1 MDIVF
6 KGRQTDVL
14 ERFRS
19 HARAKLGRIVRLD
32 SRVARIDVEVTA
44 ERNPRQA
51 GRRER
56 VELTISSRGP
66 VIRAEAAA
74 EDRFTA
80 LDMAFAKLES
90 RLRRSGD
97 RRKCRNA
104 GHGGRPGSG
113 AGRGTGQDEEPGE
126 YGADG
131 DYDGPEGEWAATAG
145 EEAASDEDGDVIAI
159 PMEGEGPL
167 IVRQKDHGSEPMSV
181 DQALF
186 QMEMV
191 GHDFYLFR
199 DTASGQ
205 PSVVYRRRG
214 YQYGVLRLVEGEPV
228 PAGGLAALAARAA
241 AAGNGAGERPVAEK
255 SGAGADGTRANGRAP
270 RSARRRKLAA
280 AKRAAG

>member
-6 KGRQTDVL
+6 KGRQTEVL

-19 HARAKLGRIVRLD
+19 HARAKLARIVRLD
-32 SRVARIDVEVTA
+32 SRVARIDVEVST

-97 RRKCRNA
+97 RRKCRHA
-104 GHGGRPGSG
+104 GQGSKPAAGRPQDLDEGG
-113 AGRGTGQDEEPGE
+113 PPGGDEWPVEGTAA
-126 YGADG
+126 ADS
-131 DYDGPEGEWAATAG
+131 
-145 EEAASDEDGDVIAI
+145 EADDDDLIAI

-167 IVRQKDHGSEPMSV
+167 IVRQKAHGAQPMSV

-186 QMEMV
+186 EMELV

-199 DTASGQ
+199 DTGNGQ

-214 YQYGVLRLVEGEPV
+214 YQYGLLRLVEED
-228 PAGGLAALAARAA
+228 RAA
-241 AAGNGAGERPVAEK
+241 AAPNGTAVLN
-255 SGAGADGTRANGRAP
+255 GTRAADPVSRDPETADGAESSSGRKR
-270 RSARRRKLAA
+270 RSARRRRLAA
-280 AKRAAG
+280 AKRAAGVS

>member
-6 KGRQTDVL
+6 KGRHTEVL
-14 ERFRS
+14 ERFRR
-19 HARAKLGRIVRLD
+19 HARAKLARIVRLD
-32 SRVARIDVEVTA
+32 SRVARIDVEVST

-97 RRKCRNA
+97 RRKCRHA
-104 GHGGRPGSG
+104 GQGGKPAAAAGRPPDLGE
-113 AGRGTGQDEEPGE
+113 AGPPGGDEPAGE
-126 YGADG
+126 WPAEVAAAADG
-131 DYDGPEGEWAATAG
+131 
-145 EEAASDEDGDVIAI
+145 EADDDDLIAI

-167 IVRQKDHGSEPMSV
+167 IVRQKAHGAQPMSV

-186 QMEMV
+186 EMELV

-199 DTASGQ
+199 DTGSGQ

-214 YQYGVLRLVEGEPV
+214 YQYGLLRLVEGA
-228 PAGGLAALAARAA
+228 PAADGQVAA
-241 AAGNGAGERPVAEK
+241 AQNGTAVLT
-255 SGAGADGTRANGRAP
+255 GTRAADPVSRDPETADGAKSPSERKR
-270 RSARRRKLAA
+270 RSARRRRLAA
-280 AKRAAG
+280 AKRAAGVS

>member
-6 KGRQTDVL
+6 KGRQTEVL

-19 HARAKLGRIVRLD
+19 HARAKLARIVRLD
-32 SRVARIDVEVTA
+32 SRVARIDVEVST

-97 RRKCRNA
+97 RRKCRHA
-104 GHGGRPGSG
+104 GQGGKPAAAAGRPPDTGEG
-113 AGRGTGQDEEPGE
+113 GPPGGDERAGEWPAEVTDE
-126 YGADG
+126 ADG
-131 DYDGPEGEWAATAG
+131 AA
-145 EEAASDEDGDVIAI
+145 DDDDLIAI

-167 IVRQKDHGSEPMSV
+167 IVRQKAHGAQPMSV

-186 QMEMV
+186 EMELV

-199 DTASGQ
+199 DTGNGQ

-214 YQYGVLRLVEGEPV
+214 YQYGVLRLVE
-228 PAGGLAALAARAA
+228 ADQAA
-241 AAGNGAGERPVAEK
+241 AAQ
-255 SGAGADGTRANGRAP
+255 SGTAALNGTRAADPVSRDPETADGAESPSERKR
-270 RSARRRKLAA
+270 RSARKRRLAA
-280 AKRAAG
+280 AKRAARVS

>member
-6 KGRQTDVL
+6 KGRHTEVL

-19 HARAKLGRIVRLD
+19 HARAKLTRIVRLD
-32 SRVARIDVEVTA
+32 SRVARIDVEVST

-104 GHGGRPGSG
+104 GHSSRP
-113 AGRGTGQDEEPGE
+113 A
-126 YGADG
+126 
-131 DYDGPEGEWAATAG
+131 AATAAGRPPDPDEAGPPGDDEPAG
-145 EEAASDEDGDVIAI
+145 EWLAADAGTAGEADDDDLIAI

-167 IVRQKDHGSEPMSV
+167 IVRQKSHGAQPMSI

-186 QMEMV
+186 EMELV

-199 DTASGQ
+199 DTESGQ

-214 YQYGVLRLVEGEPV
+214 YQYGLLRLVEGGPHGSRG
-228 PAGGLAALAARAA
+228 PSAPDATATL
-241 AAGNGAGERPVAEK
+241 NGAGAASAVIHDPG
-255 SGAGADGTRANGRAP
+255 SADGAERSSGRKP

-280 AKRAAG
+280 AKRAAGVT

>member
-6 KGRQTDVL
+6 KGRHTEVL

-19 HARAKLGRIVRLD
+19 HARAKLARIVRLD
-32 SRVARIDVEVTA
+32 SRVARIDVEVST

-90 RLRRSGD
+90 RLRRTGD
-97 RRKCRNA
+97 RRKCRHA
-104 GHGGRPGSG
+104 GHGGKPGAA
-113 AGRGTGQDEEPGE
+113 AGRPPDLDVAGPPGGGE
-126 YGADG
+126 FA
-131 DYDGPEGEWAATAG
+131 GEWPAEVTS
-145 EEAASDEDGDVIAI
+145 EADDDDLIAI

-167 IVRQKDHGSEPMSV
+167 IVRQKAHDAQPMSV

-186 QMEMV
+186 EMELV

-199 DTASGQ
+199 DTESGQ

-214 YQYGVLRLVEGEPV
+214 YQYGLLRLVEGA
-228 PAGGLAALAARAA
+228 PAANGQVTAAPDGTGALNGARAA
-241 AAGNGAGERPVAEK
+241 ATVSRDPESAEGAGRS
-255 SGAGADGTRANGRAP
+255 SGQKP

-280 AKRAAG
+280 AKRSAGVS

>member
-6 KGRQTDVL
+6 KGRHTEVL

-19 HARAKLGRIVRLD
+19 HARAKLARIVRLD
-32 SRVARIDVEVTA
+32 SRVARIDVEVST

-97 RRKCRNA
+97 RRKCRHA
-104 GHGGRPGSG
+104 GQGGKPAAAAGRPQDTGE
-113 AGRGTGQDEEPGE
+113 AGPP
-126 YGADG
+126 DG
-131 DYDGPEGEWAATAG
+131 DEWPAEVTGEA
-145 EEAASDEDGDVIAI
+145 DDDDLIAI

-167 IVRQKDHGSEPMSV
+167 IVRQKAHDAQPMSV

-186 QMEMV
+186 EMELV

-199 DTASGQ
+199 DTGNGQ

-214 YQYGVLRLVEGEPV
+214 YQYGVLRLVEGD
-228 PAGGLAALAARAA
+228 PAA
-241 AAGNGAGERPVAEK
+241 NGAGLLAPDATAARN
-255 SGAGADGTRANGRAP
+255 GARAPGSVSRDPETADGAEPPSERKR
-270 RSARRRKLAA
+270 RSARRRRLAA
-280 AKRAAG
+280 AKRAAGVS

>member
-6 KGRQTDVL
+6 KGRHTEVL

-19 HARAKLGRIVRLD
+19 HARAKLARIVRLD
-32 SRVARIDVEVTA
+32 SRVARIDVEVST

-97 RRKCRNA
+97 RRKCRHA
-104 GHGGRPGSG
+104 GQGGKPAAAAGRPPDLDE
-113 AGRGTGQDEEPGE
+113 AGPPGGDER
-126 YGADG
+126 A
-131 DYDGPEGEWAATAG
+131 GEWPAEAAG
-145 EEAASDEDGDVIAI
+145 EADDDDLIAI

-167 IVRQKDHGSEPMSV
+167 IVRQKAHGAQPMSV

-186 QMEMV
+186 EMELV

-199 DTASGQ
+199 DTESGQ

-214 YQYGVLRLVEGEPV
+214 YQYGLLRLVEGA
-228 PAGGLAALAARAA
+228 PAANGQVTAAPDGTGALNGARAVD
-241 AAGNGAGERPVAEK
+241 PVSRDPET
-255 SGAGADGTRANGRAP
+255 ADGAESPSGRKR
-270 RSARRRKLAA
+270 RSARRRRLAA
-280 AKRAAG
+280 AKRAAGVS

>member
-6 KGRQTDVL
+6 KGRHTEVL

-19 HARAKLGRIVRLD
+19 HARAKLARIVRLD
-32 SRVARIDVEVTA
+32 SRVARIDVEVST

-97 RRKCRNA
+97 RRKCRHA
-104 GHGGRPGSG
+104 
-113 AGRGTGQDEEPGE
+113 AGTGGK
-126 YGADG
+126 
-131 DYDGPEGEWAATAG
+131 AATAAGRPPDRDETGPPGGDEFAG
-145 EEAASDEDGDVIAI
+145 EWPAGAADSAADDDDLIAI

-167 IVRQKDHGSEPMSV
+167 IVRQKAHGAQPMSV

-186 QMEMV
+186 EMELV

-199 DTASGQ
+199 DTDNGQ

-214 YQYGVLRLVEGEPV
+214 YQYGVLRLLEDD
-228 PAGGLAALAARAA
+228 PAATAGQVAA
-241 AAGNGAGERPVAEK
+241 APNGTALN
-255 SGAGADGTRANGRAP
+255 GTRAAPAVPDDAETRDGDGSASGRKR
-270 RSARRRKLAA
+270 RSARRRRLAA
-280 AKRAAG
+280 AKRAAGVS

>member
-6 KGRQTDVL
+6 KGRHTEVL

-19 HARAKLGRIVRLD
+19 HARAKLARIVRLD
-32 SRVARIDVEVTA
+32 SRVDRIDVEVST

-97 RRKCRNA
+97 RRKCRHA
-104 GHGGRPGSG
+104 GQGSKPAAAAGRPSDTGE
-113 AGRGTGQDEEPGE
+113 AGPPGGDEWPAEMTAA
-126 YGADG
+126 AD
-131 DYDGPEGEWAATAG
+131 DD
-145 EEAASDEDGDVIAI
+145 DLVAI

-167 IVRQKDHGSEPMSV
+167 IVRQKAHDAQPMSV

-186 QMEMV
+186 EMELV

-199 DTASGQ
+199 DTGNGQ

-214 YQYGVLRLVEGEPV
+214 YQYGVLRLVEDD
-228 PAGGLAALAARAA
+228 PAAAAPNGTAAVNGARAA
-241 AAGNGAGERPVAEK
+241 SAVADDAETKDGAESPSSRK
-255 SGAGADGTRANGRAP
+255 R
-270 RSARRRKLAA
+270 RSARRRRLAA
-280 AKRAAG
+280 AKRAAGVS

>member
-6 KGRQTDVL
+6 KGRHTEVL

-19 HARAKLGRIVRLD
+19 HARAKLARIVRLD
-32 SRVARIDVEVTA
+32 SRVARIDVEVST

-97 RRKCRNA
+97 RRKCRHA
-104 GHGGRPGSG
+104 GQGGKPAAAAGRPQDTGE
-113 AGRGTGQDEEPGE
+113 AGPQ
-126 YGADG
+126 DG
-131 DYDGPEGEWAATAG
+131 DERAGEWLAEAAG
-145 EEAASDEDGDVIAI
+145 EADDDDLIAI

-167 IVRQKDHGSEPMSV
+167 IVRQKAHDAQPMSV

-186 QMEMV
+186 EMELV

-199 DTASGQ
+199 DTENGQ

-214 YQYGVLRLVEGEPV
+214 YQYGVLRLVEADP
-228 PAGGLAALAARAA
+228 AA
-241 AAGNGAGERPVAEK
+241 AAQNGTAVQNGIRAADPVSRAPET
-255 SGAGADGTRANGRAP
+255 ADGAASPSERKR
-270 RSARRRKLAA
+270 RSARRRRLAA
-280 AKRAAG
+280 AKRAAGVS

>member
-6 KGRQTDVL
+6 KGRHTEVL

-19 HARAKLGRIVRLD
+19 HARAKLARIIRLD
-32 SRVARIDVEVTA
+32 SRVARIDVEVST
-44 ERNPRQA
+44 EKNPRQA

-104 GHGGRPGSG
+104 GHSGRPATAA
-113 AGRGTGQDEEPGE
+113 AGRPQDPGE
-126 YGADG
+126 
-131 DYDGPEGEWAATAG
+131 DGPPDWAEDAGEWEAG
-145 EEAASDEDGDVIAI
+145 ALAGGDVDADEDDLIPI

-167 IVRQKDHGSEPMSV
+167 IVRQKAHGAQPMSV

-186 QMEMV
+186 EMELV

-199 DTASGQ
+199 DTATGQ

-214 YQYGVLRLVEGEPV
+214 YQYGVLRLVEGVPV
-228 PAGGLAALAARAA
+228 PDGGGYLTPDGTAT
-241 AAGNGAGERPVAEK
+241 GN
-255 SGAGADGTRANGRAP
+255 GTRAASAVAHDPESANGAEPASGRKP

-280 AKRAAG
+280 AKRAARVS

>member
-6 KGRQTDVL
+6 KGRHTEVL

-19 HARAKLGRIVRLD
+19 HARAKLARIVRLD
-32 SRVARIDVEVTA
+32 SRVARIDVEVST

-97 RRKCRNA
+97 RRKCRHA
-104 GHGGRPGSG
+104 GQGGKPAAAAGRPPDRDE
-113 AGRGTGQDEEPGE
+113 AGPPGGGEPAGEWPGE
-126 YGADG
+126 VTGAADG
-131 DYDGPEGEWAATAG
+131 ETDD
-145 EEAASDEDGDVIAI
+145 DDLIAI
-159 PMEGEGPL
+159 PMEGQGPL
-167 IVRQKDHGSEPMSV
+167 IVRQKAHGAQPMSV

-186 QMEMV
+186 EMELV

-214 YQYGVLRLVEGEPV
+214 YQYGLLRLVEGATIADGQV
-228 PAGGLAALAARAA
+228 TAAPEGAADLNGARAA
-241 AAGNGAGERPVAEK
+241 TAVAADPGTTDGAGR
-255 SGAGADGTRANGRAP
+255 SRGRKP
-270 RSARRRKLAA
+270 RSARGRKLAA
-280 AKRAAG
+280 AKRAAGVS

>member
-6 KGRQTDVL
+6 KGRHTEVL
-14 ERFRS
+14 ERFRG
-19 HARAKLGRIVRLD
+19 HATAKLARITRLD
-32 SRVARIDVEVTA
+32 SRVTRIDVEVST

-74 EDRFTA
+74 EDRYTA

-97 RRKCRNA
+97 RRKCRHN
-104 GHGGRPGSG
+104 GHAASKAPGS
-113 AGRGTGQDEEPGE
+113 AGTDRVLAAPAPAAAEAPPPAAEADWPAPVAAVPDGE
-126 YGADG
+126 A
-131 DYDGPEGEWAATAG
+131 
-145 EEAASDEDGDVIAI
+145 VIPI

-167 IVRQKDHGSEPMSV
+167 IVREKAHGAAPMSV

-186 QMEMV
+186 EMELV

-199 DTASGQ
+199 DMASGQ

-214 YQYGVLRLVEGEPV
+214 YQYGVLRLVEGN
-228 PAGGLAALAARAA
+228 GQAA
-241 AAGNGAGERPVAEK
+241 AAAVRQAVG
-255 SGAGADGTRANGRAP
+255 
-270 RSARRRKLAA
+270 
-280 AKRAAG
+280 

>member
-6 KGRQTDVL
+6 KGRHTEVL

-19 HARAKLGRIVRLD
+19 HARAKLARIVRLD
-32 SRVARIDVEVTA
+32 SRVARIDVEVST

-97 RRKCRNA
+97 RRKCRHA
-104 GHGGRPGSG
+104 GQGSKPAAA
-113 AGRGTGQDEEPGE
+113 AGRSPDLDEAGPPGGDE
-126 YGADG
+126 WPAEVTAAADG
-131 DYDGPEGEWAATAG
+131 
-145 EEAASDEDGDVIAI
+145 EADDDDLIAI

-167 IVRQKDHGSEPMSV
+167 IVRQKAHGAQPMSV

-186 QMEMV
+186 EMELV

-199 DTASGQ
+199 DTGNGQ

-214 YQYGVLRLVEGEPV
+214 YQYGLLRLVEGD
-228 PAGGLAALAARAA
+228 PAVTGTGLLAPDATAVRNGARAP
-241 AAGNGAGERPVAEK
+241 GSVSRDPET
-255 SGAGADGTRANGRAP
+255 ADGAEPPSERKR
-270 RSARRRKLAA
+270 RSARRRRLAA
-280 AKRAAG
+280 AKRAAGVS

>member
-6 KGRQTDVL
+6 KGRHTEVL

-19 HARAKLGRIVRLD
+19 HARAKLARIVRLD
-32 SRVARIDVEVTA
+32 SRVARIDVEVST

-97 RRKCRNA
+97 RRKCRHA
-104 GHGGRPGSG
+104 GQGSKPAAAAGRPPDLDER
-113 AGRGTGQDEEPGE
+113 AGEWPAEVTAA
-126 YGADG
+126 ADG
-131 DYDGPEGEWAATAG
+131 
-145 EEAASDEDGDVIAI
+145 EADDDD
-159 PMEGEGPL
+159 L
-167 IVRQKDHGSEPMSV
+167 IVRQKAHGAQPMSV

-186 QMEMV
+186 EMELV

-199 DTASGQ
+199 DTGNGQ

-214 YQYGVLRLVEGEPV
+214 YQYGLLRLVEGD
-228 PAGGLAALAARAA
+228 PAVTGTGLLAPDATAVRNGARAP
-241 AAGNGAGERPVAEK
+241 GSVSRDPET
-255 SGAGADGTRANGRAP
+255 ADGAEPPSERKR
-270 RSARRRKLAA
+270 RSARRRRLAA
-280 AKRAAG
+280 AKRAAGVS

>member
-1 MDIVF
+1 
-6 KGRQTDVL
+6 VL

-19 HARAKLGRIVRLD
+19 HARAKLARIVRQD
-32 SRVARIDVEVTA
+32 SRVARIEVEVST

-97 RRKCRNA
+97 RRKCRHA
-104 GHGGRPGSG
+104 
-113 AGRGTGQDEEPGE
+113 AGTGGK
-126 YGADG
+126 
-131 DYDGPEGEWAATAG
+131 AATAAGRPPDRDETGPPGGDEFAG
-145 EEAASDEDGDVIAI
+145 EWPAGAADGAADDDDLIAI
-159 PMEGEGPL
+159 PMEGGGPL
-167 IVRQKDHGSEPMSV
+167 IVRQKAHDAQPMSV

-186 QMEMV
+186 EMELV

-199 DTASGQ
+199 DTGNGQ

-214 YQYGVLRLVEGEPV
+214 YQYGLLRLVEGD
-228 PAGGLAALAARAA
+228 PAA
-241 AAGNGAGERPVAEK
+241 NGAGLVAPDATAVRN
-255 SGAGADGTRANGRAP
+255 GARAP
-270 RSARRRKLAA
+270 DSVPRDSETADDAGPPSERKRRSARRRRLAA
-280 AKRAAG
+280 AKRAAGVS

>member
-6 KGRQTDVL
+6 KGRHTEVL

-19 HARAKLGRIVRLD
+19 HARAKLARIVRLD
-32 SRVARIDVEVTA
+32 SRVARIAVEVST

-97 RRKCRNA
+97 RRKCRHTGQGGKPA
-104 GHGGRPGSG
+104 AAAGRPPDTGD
-113 AGRGTGQDEEPGE
+113 AGPPGGGEPADEWPAEVTAA
-126 YGADG
+126 AD
-131 DYDGPEGEWAATAG
+131 DD
-145 EEAASDEDGDVIAI
+145 DLIAI

-167 IVRQKDHGSEPMSV
+167 IVRQKAHDAQPMSV

-186 QMEMV
+186 EMELV

-199 DTASGQ
+199 DTGSGQ

-214 YQYGVLRLVEGEPV
+214 YQYGLLRLVESAPV
-228 PAGGLAALAARAA
+228 ANGQAAAAPDGTAALNGTRAA
-241 AAGNGAGERPVAEK
+241 AAVSRDPESADGAGRS
-255 SGAGADGTRANGRAP
+255 SGQKP

-280 AKRAAG
+280 KRAAGVS

>member
-6 KGRQTDVL
+6 KGRHTEVL

-19 HARAKLGRIVRLD
+19 HARAKLARIVRLD
-32 SRVARIDVEVTA
+32 SRVARIDVEVST

-97 RRKCRNA
+97 RRKCRHAA
-104 GHGGRPGSG
+104 GTGGKLATAAGRPSDL
-113 AGRGTGQDEEPGE
+113 DEGGPPGGDE
-126 YGADG
+126 RSAEVEDSAD
-131 DYDGPEGEWAATAG
+131 DDDLI
-145 EEAASDEDGDVIAI
+145 SI

-167 IVRQKDHGSEPMSV
+167 IVRQKAHDAQPMSV

-186 QMEMV
+186 EMELV

-199 DTASGQ
+199 DTGNGQ

-214 YQYGVLRLVEGEPV
+214 YQYGVLRLVESD
-228 PAGGLAALAARAA
+228 PAA
-241 AAGNGAGERPVAEK
+241 NGQATPAQNGTAVLN
-255 SGAGADGTRANGRAP
+255 GTRAADPVSRDPETADGAESPSGRKR
-270 RSARRRKLAA
+270 RSARRRRLAA
-280 AKRAAG
+280 AKRAAGVS

>member
-6 KGRQTDVL
+6 KGRHTEVL

-19 HARAKLGRIVRLD
+19 HARAKLARIVRLD
-32 SRVARIDVEVTA
+32 SRVARIDVEVST

-97 RRKCRNA
+97 RRKCRHA
-104 GHGGRPGSG
+104 GQGSKPAAAAGRPPDLDER
-113 AGRGTGQDEEPGE
+113 AGEWPEEVTAA
-126 YGADG
+126 ADG
-131 DYDGPEGEWAATAG
+131 
-145 EEAASDEDGDVIAI
+145 EADDDDLIAI

-167 IVRQKDHGSEPMSV
+167 IVRQKAHDAQPMSV

-186 QMEMV
+186 EMELV

-199 DTASGQ
+199 DTGTGQ

-214 YQYGVLRLVEGEPV
+214 YQYGLLRLVEGA
-228 PAGGLAALAARAA
+228 PAANGRVAAAPDGTAALNGTRAA
-241 AAGNGAGERPVAEK
+241 ATVAADPESADGAERPSERK
-255 SGAGADGTRANGRAP
+255 R
-270 RSARRRKLAA
+270 RSARRRRLAA
-280 AKRAAG
+280 AKRAAGVS

>member
-6 KGRQTDVL
+6 KGRHTEVL

-19 HARAKLGRIVRLD
+19 HARAKLARIVRLD
-32 SRVARIDVEVTA
+32 SRVARIDVEVST

-74 EDRFTA
+74 EDHFTA

-97 RRKCRNA
+97 RRKCRHA
-104 GHGGRPGSG
+104 GQGSKPAAAAGRPPDLDEG
-113 AGRGTGQDEEPGE
+113 AGEWPEEVTAA
-126 YGADG
+126 ADG
-131 DYDGPEGEWAATAG
+131 
-145 EEAASDEDGDVIAI
+145 EADDDDLIAI

-167 IVRQKDHGSEPMSV
+167 IVRQKAHDAQPMSV

-186 QMEMV
+186 EMELV

-199 DTASGQ
+199 DTGNGQ

-214 YQYGVLRLVEGEPV
+214 YQYGVLRLVEGD
-228 PAGGLAALAARAA
+228 PAV
-241 AAGNGAGERPVAEK
+241 NGAGLLAPDATAVRN
-255 SGAGADGTRANGRAP
+255 GARAP
-270 RSARRRKLAA
+270 GSVSRDPETGDGAKPPSERKRRSARRRRLAA
-280 AKRAAG
+280 AKRAAGVS

>member
-6 KGRQTDVL
+6 KGRHTEVL

-19 HARAKLGRIVRLD
+19 HARAKLARIVRLD
-32 SRVARIDVEVTA
+32 SRVARIDVEVST

-97 RRKCRNA
+97 RRKCRHA
-104 GHGGRPGSG
+104 GQGSKPAAATGRPPDPDE
-113 AGRGTGQDEEPGE
+113 TGPPGGDEWTGE
-126 YGADG
+126 VTAAADG
-131 DYDGPEGEWAATAG
+131 DQD
-145 EEAASDEDGDVIAI
+145 DDDLIAI

-167 IVRQKDHGSEPMSV
+167 IVRQKAHDAQPMSV

-186 QMEMV
+186 EMELV

-199 DTASGQ
+199 DTGNGQ

-214 YQYGVLRLVEGEPV
+214 YQYGVLRLVEGD
-228 PAGGLAALAARAA
+228 PAANGQAA
-241 AAGNGAGERPVAEK
+241 AAPNGTADR
-255 SGAGADGTRANGRAP
+255 SGASAASAVAADPESADGAERSGGRKP

-280 AKRAAG
+280 AKRAAGVS

>member
-6 KGRQTDVL
+6 KGRHTEVL

-19 HARAKLGRIVRLD
+19 HARAKLARIVRLD
-32 SRVARIDVEVTA
+32 SRVARIDVEVST

-97 RRKCRNA
+97 RRKCRHA
-104 GHGGRPGSG
+104 GQGSKPAAAAGRPP
-113 AGRGTGQDEEPGE
+113 DL
-126 YGADG
+126 
-131 DYDGPEGEWAATAG
+131 
-145 EEAASDEDGDVIAI
+145 DEDGPPGGDEFAGEWPAEVTAEADDDDLIAI

-167 IVRQKDHGSEPMSV
+167 IVRQKAHDAQPMSV

-186 QMEMV
+186 EMELV

-199 DTASGQ
+199 DTENGQ

-214 YQYGVLRLVEGEPV
+214 YQYGVLRLVEADP
-228 PAGGLAALAARAA
+228 AA
-241 AAGNGAGERPVAEK
+241 AAQNGTAVLN
-255 SGAGADGTRANGRAP
+255 GTRAADPVSRDPETADDAESSSGRRR
-270 RSARRRKLAA
+270 RSARRRRLAA
-280 AKRAAG
+280 AKRAAGVS

>member
-6 KGRQTDVL
+6 KGRHTEVL

-19 HARAKLGRIVRLD
+19 HARAKLARIVRLD
-32 SRVARIDVEVTA
+32 SRVARIDVEVST

-97 RRKCRNA
+97 RRKCRHAA
-104 GHGGRPGSG
+104 GTGGKSVAGRPPDV
-113 AGRGTGQDEEPGE
+113 DEGGPPGGDE
-126 YGADG
+126 RAAEVEDSAD
-131 DYDGPEGEWAATAG
+131 DDDLI
-145 EEAASDEDGDVIAI
+145 SI

-167 IVRQKDHGSEPMSV
+167 IVRQKAHDAQPMSV

-186 QMEMV
+186 EMELV

-199 DTASGQ
+199 DTGNGQ

-214 YQYGVLRLVEGEPV
+214 YQYGVLRLVEV
-228 PAGGLAALAARAA
+228 DAA
-241 AAGNGAGERPVAEK
+241 ANGPAAQ
-255 SGAGADGTRANGRAP
+255 SGTAVLNGTRAADPVSRDPETADGAESPSGRKR
-270 RSARRRKLAA
+270 RSARRRRLAA
-280 AKRAAG
+280 AKRAAGVS

>member
-6 KGRQTDVL
+6 KGRHTEVL

-19 HARAKLGRIVRLD
+19 HARAKLARIVRLD
-32 SRVARIDVEVTA
+32 SRVDRIDVEVST

-97 RRKCRNA
+97 RRKCRHA
-104 GHGGRPGSG
+104 GQGSKPAAAAGRPPDTGE
-113 AGRGTGQDEEPGE
+113 AGPPGGDEWP
-126 YGADG
+126 ADM
-131 DYDGPEGEWAATAG
+131 AV
-145 EEAASDEDGDVIAI
+145 EADDDDLIAI

-167 IVRQKDHGSEPMSV
+167 IVRQKAHGAQPMSV

-186 QMEMV
+186 EMELV

-199 DTASGQ
+199 DTGNGQ

-214 YQYGVLRLVEGEPV
+214 YQYGVLRLVE
-228 PAGGLAALAARAA
+228 ADRAA
-241 AAGNGAGERPVAEK
+241 NGAGLVAPDATAARNGARAPDSVSRDPETAD
-255 SGAGADGTRANGRAP
+255 GAGPPSERKR
-270 RSARRRKLAA
+270 RSARRRRLAA
-280 AKRAAG
+280 AKRAAGVS